1 MLGYIK
7 LSEVMLHWVADGHTS
22 PSILLYSKLAIRKEE
37 EMVNRVRRKRNF
49 STESVTFQLVHHSL
63 MVE

>member
-1 MLGYIK
+1 MC
-7 LSEVMLHWVADGHTS
+7 
-22 PSILLYSKLAIRKEE
+22 PSILLHSKLAISKEE

-49 STESVTFQLVHHSL
+49 NRESVAFKLVHHSL